1 LTGPTT
7 GYRAIVDQHDSRVD
21 LAIIVNPERAQA
33 AEQLLDA
40 LERQPTGAGGA
51 SRSVEVLRP
60 PDTAHLATA
69 IAEVA
74 GRADVVAVVGG
85 DGSQRTAASVLAESG
100 TALAPVPGGTV
111 NLLARVLGIDSVEAA
126 ADAIDGGGRRTI
138 DLGAVE
144 GETFVLNAS
153 SGYDA
158 DVIDNVDDASKR
170 WGRFGYFM
178 AGVQQLAEA
187 RPRRVTVTVDGEEWY
202 RGRAMSV
209 IVTNVPQRG
218 SAAFHLAQDAA
229 PDDGVLDVV
238 VQRCDT
244 PSSMLRAGWALVRD
258 RAPDSDDLVTIHG
271 RVIDVHWSGVVMG
284 QRDGDSTGVGVS
296 FHHEIV
302 PAALTV
308 CVPE

>member
-1 LTGPTT
+1 MP
-7 GYRAIVDQHDSRVD
+7 HDMPASV
-21 LAIIVNPERAQA
+21 AIIVNPERADA
-33 AEQLLDA
+33 AEELLEA
-40 LERQPTGAGGA
+40 LQRQPAGAGGPE
-51 SRSVEVLRP
+51 RSIEVIRP
-60 PDTAHLATA
+60 PDTDHLATA

-74 GRADVVAVVGG
+74 DRADVVAVVGG

-100 TALAPVPGGTV
+100 STLAVVPAGTV
-111 NLLARVLGIDSVEAA
+111 NLLARVLGIDSV
-126 ADAIDGGGRRTI
+126 ADAAEAIGGGALRTI
-138 DLGAVE
+138 DVGVVE

-158 DVIDNVDDASKR
+158 DVIDNVDDAAKR

-187 RPRRVTVTVDGEEWY
+187 RPRRVTVTVDGREWY

-218 SAAFHLAQDAA
+218 SAAFTLARDASC
-229 PDDGVLDVV
+229 DDGLLDVI
-238 VQRCDT
+238 VQRCDS
-244 PSSMLRAGWALVRD
+244 PASMARAGWALMRD
-258 RAPDSDDLVTIHG
+258 RDPDREDLVVTHG
-271 RVIDVHWSGVVMG
+271 RVIDVRWSGVVMG

-302 PAALTV
+302 PAALTL
-308 CVPE
+308 CVPG